1 MKFRKFTK
9 KLYDSLIGRFELWQQ
24 MLNIA
29 VIIAIVGAGASVII
43 SMILGNSVIAI
54 LAFLLCALLGVIC
67 LLVSLRLK
75 DITIAAVLYSVVSNF
90 VLFPVMFFT
99 SGGYHGGMPLWL
111 LLGLVITWIVIKKK
125 ILYVIYVLSL
135 IFQCGCILYSEAHP
149 ETVVQFDSERTIAF
163 DVVQSLILVSLI
175 LALIIKYMGYAYEKK
190 KKELDEANALLA
202 KMNERITLQAMYT
215 LAKTID
221 AKDKYT
227 NGHSMR
233 VAKYSSML
241 ARKMGFD
248 EVKVEEIYNMALLHD
263 IGKIG
268 VPDEIINKTSSLT
281 DEEFYVMK
289 KHPKTGY
296 DILSEM
302 SEIKDLGI
310 GARWH
315 HERYDGKG
323 YPDGLKGEEIP
334 LQARIICVA
343 DAYDAMTSNRSY
355 RSSMSQDKVKT
366 EIIEGRGTQFDPG
379 IADVMLEIID
389 EDKEFELHG

>member
-67 LLVSLRLK
+67 LLVSLRMK

-149 ETVVQFDSERTIAF
+149 EMVVQFDSERTIAF

-215 LAKTID
+215 LA
-221 AKDKYT
+221 
-227 NGHSMR
+227 
-233 VAKYSSML
+233 SML

>member
-1 MKFRKFTK
+1 
-9 KLYDSLIGRFELWQQ
+9 
-24 MLNIA
+24 
-29 VIIAIVGAGASVII
+29 
-43 SMILGNSVIAI
+43 
-54 LAFLLCALLGVIC
+54 
-67 LLVSLRLK
+67 
-75 DITIAAVLYSVVSNF
+75 
-90 VLFPVMFFT
+90 
-99 SGGYHGGMPLWL
+99 
-111 LLGLVITWIVIKKK
+111 
-125 ILYVIYVLSL
+125 
-135 IFQCGCILYSEAHP
+135 
-149 ETVVQFDSERTIAF
+149 
-163 DVVQSLILVSLI
+163 
-175 LALIIKYMGYAYEKK
+175 
-190 KKELDEANALLA
+190 
-202 KMNERITLQAMYT
+202 MNERITLQAMYT